1 MIVTQCVKALF
12 SNGAKKYIAIAV
24 FIVVVVC
31 QAGLCADQKKTDPN
45 QLFYNAN
52 RSYEKR
58 DYVKAVEDYV
68 AILDMGLENGTL
80 YYNIG
85 NGFLKLGKVGYAI
98 LCYEKAGRLI
108 PQDSDLKANLAYA
121 RSQVEAPA
129 MAIPQENVILKGIK
143 RLFEDFSLNMIA
155 LAALVLYLSVILIAS
170 FLMMSPAVRRFRF
183 FSLLIIAFFLASLV
197 GFGVRYYDEEILKH
211 GIVVGRE
218 IECKYEPIDKS
229 TTYYRL
235 QEGNDVLV
243 MKTRDGWRQIRRLD
257 GKIGWV
263 KKEAVEEI

>member
-1 MIVTQCVKALF
+1 M
-12 SNGAKKYIAIAV
+12 KKYIAITV
-24 FIVVVVC
+24 IFTIMS
-31 QAGLCADQKKTDPN
+31 AGAALAADQKATDPN

-68 AILDMGLENGTL
+68 AILDSGLESGSL

-85 NGFLKLGKVGYAI
+85 NGFLKLGKVGFAI
-98 LCYEKAGRLI
+98 LCYEKARRLI

-121 RSQVEAPA
+121 RSQVDAPA
-129 MAIPQENVILKGIK
+129 MNIPEENVVLKGIK
-143 RLFEDFSLNMIA
+143 RVFEDFSLNMIA
-155 LAALVLYLSVILIAS
+155 LAALALYLVVILVAALLILVPSAGRFKPL
-170 FLMMSPAVRRFRF
+170 FLLLVLG
-183 FSLLIIAFFLASLV
+183 SLLSLT
-197 GFGVRYYDEEILKH
+197 GLGVRYYDEEILKH
-211 GIVVGRE
+211 GIVVLKSVE
-218 IECKYEPIDKS
+218 TKYEPIDKS

-243 MKTRDGWRQIRRLD
+243 MNTRDGWRQIKRAD